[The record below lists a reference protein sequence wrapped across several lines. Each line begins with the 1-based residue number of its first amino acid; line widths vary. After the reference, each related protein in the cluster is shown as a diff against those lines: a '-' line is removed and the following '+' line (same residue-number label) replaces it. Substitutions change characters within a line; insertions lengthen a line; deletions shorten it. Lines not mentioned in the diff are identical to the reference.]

1 MVFYMGAPFYAEYAF
16 RNNQVDDYADV
27 INQFL
32 MAARHTYDPK
42 NDVYRHACDASRKER
57 WADPVTGQSKTAG
70 DALWAGMPWPL

>member
-1 MVFYMGAPFYAEYAF
+1 MGAPFYAEYAF

-42 NDVYRHACDASRKER
+42 MMCTAML
-57 WADPVTGQSKTAG
+57 VT
-70 DALWAGMPWPL
+70 